1 MGCDFWIPPFF
12 IKNSL
17 QILMRISDKKQQQI
31 GDIPISAIE
40 IDVQSRDD
48 IPAVLYGLQHI
59 HNNNEVLNKIF
70 AILEEDCTTE
80 SSRETGRPG
89 MPLWNIL
96 VLGVLRLSLNIDY
109 DRLME
114 LANNHITIRQMLGH
128 GGIFNA
134 DHHYALQT
142 IKDNIGIL
150 SADTLCKIND
160 IVVNSGHKFVG
171 LQENSL
177 LQGKADSYVFETN
190 VDFPTDVKLSYDA
203 LRNAIR
209 VIVILCAMFNLPGWR
224 EHKAIVYKIRRLG
237 RRITT
242 SKRSKPKS
250 DKGKKTKQEHLQKA
264 YGEYMKYAIKLIA
277 KIETTLEAIPVTDFI
292 AKPMI
297 AEIKMFVDFAK
308 LQNDQMFRRVMLG
321 EKIPNNE
328 KIFSV
333 FEEYTEWI
341 SKGKAGVRVEFGV
354 KVCILEDQY
363 GFILHHRIMQNETDS
378 GIAVDFIKDAQER
391 FPTLRMCSFDKGF
404 HSPSNQ
410 RDLAELLNL
419 TVLPKKGKRNKFET
433 DRECQEEFVKARYR
447 HSAVESAINA
457 LEVHGL
463 DRCPDRG
470 LEHFNNY
477 VALGILGRNLHQL
490 GCKIRNKARE
500 EVERENR
507 KLQRAA

>member
-1 MGCDFWIPPFF
+1 
-12 IKNSL
+12 
-17 QILMRISDKKQQQI
+17 MRITEKKQKQI

-40 IDVQSRDD
+40 IDMQSRDD

-59 HNNNEVLNKIF
+59 YNDKEVLHKIF
-70 AILEEDCTTE
+70 DILEEDCTTE
-80 SSRETGRPG
+80 RSRETGRPG
-89 MPLWNIL
+89 MSLWNIF

-128 GGIFNA
+128 GGIFDA
-134 DHHYALQT
+134 DHRYALQT
-142 IKDNIGIL
+142 IKDNVGML
-150 SADTLCKIND
+150 GADVLCKIND
-160 IVVNSGHKFVG
+160 IVVTSGHKFVG
-171 LQENSL
+171 LHEDSP

-190 VDFPTDVKLSYDA
+190 VDFPTDIKLSYDA

-209 VIVILCAMFNLPGWR
+209 VLVVLGAMFSFFGWR
-224 EHKAIVYKIRRLG
+224 EHKAIVNKIRRLG
-237 RRITT
+237 RKITVAR
-242 SKRSKPKS
+242 RSKPKS
-250 DKGKKTKQEHLQKA
+250 DEGKKAKKERLQKA
-264 YGEYMKYAIKLIA
+264 YSEYIEYAMKQIA
-277 KIETTLEAIPVTDFI
+277 KIESTLENLPVADLIT
-292 AKPMI
+292 KPMI
-297 AEIKMFVDFAK
+297 AEIRMFVDFAK
-308 LQNDQMFRRVMLG
+308 LQNDQMFRRVILD

-333 FEEYTEWI
+333 FEEHTEWI
-341 SKGKAGVRVEFGV
+341 SKGKAGVHVELGV
-354 KVCILEDQY
+354 KVCILEDQH
-363 GFILHHRIMQNETDS
+363 GFILHHRIMQNEADS
-378 GIAVDFIKDAQER
+378 DIAVDFIKDTQER
-391 FPTLRMCSFDKGF
+391 FPALRMCSFDKGF

-410 RDLAELLNL
+410 RDLAELLDL
-419 TVLPKKGKRNKFET
+419 TVLPKKGKCNQSET
-433 DRECQEEFVKARYR
+433 EREHQEEFVKARHQ

-500 EVERENR
+500 EAEKENR
-507 KLQRAA
+507 KLRRAA

>member
-1 MGCDFWIPPFF
+1 M
-12 IKNSL
+12 
-17 QILMRISDKKQQQI
+17 
-31 GDIPISAIE
+31 
-40 IDVQSRDD
+40 QSRDD
-48 IPAVLYGLQHI
+48 IPSVLYGLQHI
-59 HNNNEVLNKIF
+59 HNDKELLNKIF
-70 AILEEDCTTE
+70 VILEEHCTTE
-80 SSRETGRPG
+80 SSQATGRPG

-134 DHHYALQT
+134 DHRYALQT

-150 SADTLCKIND
+150 NADILCKIND
-160 IVVNSGHKFVG
+160 IVVSSGHKFVG
-171 LQENSL
+171 LREDAPL
-177 LQGKADSYVFETN
+177 RGKADSYVFETN

-209 VIVILCAMFNLPGWR
+209 MIVVLCTIFYLPGWR
-224 EHKAIVYKIRRLG
+224 EHKAIVNKIKRLG
-237 RRITT
+237 RRVTA
-242 SKRSKPKS
+242 SKRSKPQS
-250 DKGKKTKQEHLQKA
+250 DKGKKAKQEQLQKA
-264 YGEYMKYAIKLIA
+264 HSEYIKYAIRQIER
-277 KIETTLEAIPVTDFI
+277 IETTLKVLPVADFI

-308 LQNDQMFRRVMLG
+308 LQNDQMFRRVMLN

-363 GFILHHRIMQNETDS
+363 GFILHHRIMQNETDC
-378 GIAVDFIKDAQER
+378 GIAVDFIKDSQER
-391 FPTLRMCSFDKGF
+391 FPALRMCSFDKGF

-410 RDLAELLNL
+410 RDLAEILDLA
-419 TVLPKKGKRNKFET
+419 VLPKKGKRNKSET
-433 DRECQEEFVKARYR
+433 DRECQEEFVKARYQ

-500 EVERENR
+500 EAERENR

>member
-1 MGCDFWIPPFF
+1 
-12 IKNSL
+12 
-17 QILMRISDKKQQQI
+17 MRTPDKKQLQI
-31 GDIPISAIE
+31 GDFPVSAIN
-40 IDVQSRDD
+40 IDMHSRDD

-59 HNNNEVLNKIF
+59 HSDKQVLDKIF

-89 MPLWNIL
+89 MSLWNIL

-128 GGIFNA
+128 GGIFNT
-134 DHHYALQT
+134 DHRYALQT
-142 IKDNIGIL
+142 IKDNIGML
-150 SADTLCKIND
+150 SAETLLKINT
-160 IVVNSGHKFVG
+160 IVVASGHEFVG
-171 LQENSL
+171 LQEDSPL
-177 LQGKADSYVFETN
+177 RGKADSYVFETN
-190 VDFPTDVKLSYDA
+190 VDFPTDIKLSYDA

-209 VIVILCAMFNLPGWR
+209 VIVVLCTMFNLPGWR
-224 EHKAIVYKIRRLG
+224 EQKSIINKIKRLG
-237 RRITT
+237 RRVTT

-250 DKGKKTKQEHLQKA
+250 DKGKKAKQKQLQKA
-264 YGEYMKYAIKLIA
+264 YSEYIEYTIKQIA
-277 KIETTLEAIPVTDFI
+277 KIETTLEILPVADLIT
-292 AKPMI
+292 KPMM
-297 AEIKMFVDFAK
+297 AEIKMFVDFAR
-308 LQNDQMFRRVMLG
+308 LQNDQMFRRVILN

-354 KVCILEDQY
+354 KVCILEDQF

-378 GIAVDFIKDAQER
+378 GIAVDFIKDAQEH
-391 FPTLRMCSFDKGF
+391 FSALRICSFDKGF
-404 HSPSNQ
+404 HSPGNQ
-410 RDLAELLNL
+410 RDLKNLLDL
-419 TVLPKKGKRNKFET
+419 SVLPKKGKRNKSET
-433 DRECQEEFVKARYR
+433 DHESQDEFIKARYQ

-477 VALGILGRNLHQL
+477 VALGVLGRNLHQL
-490 GCKIRNKARE
+490 GCKIRNKVRAE
-500 EVERENR
+500 AEKEDR

>member
-1 MGCDFWIPPFF
+1 MSP
-12 IKNSL
+12 L
-17 QILMRISDKKQQQI
+17 
-31 GDIPISAIE
+31 
-40 IDVQSRDD
+40 
-48 IPAVLYGLQHI
+48 
-59 HNNNEVLNKIF
+59 
-70 AILEEDCTTE
+70 LEEDCTTE
-80 SSRETGRPG
+80 SSRKTGRIG

-128 GGIFNA
+128 GGIFDT
-134 DHHYALQT
+134 DHRYALQT
-142 IKDNIGIL
+142 IKDNIGML
-150 SADTLCKIND
+150 NADTLCKIND
-160 IVVNSGHKFVG
+160 IVVGSGHRFVG
-171 LQENSL
+171 LQENSPL
-177 LQGKADSYVFETN
+177 RGKADSYVFETN
-190 VDFPTDVKLSYDA
+190 IDFPTDIKLSYDA

-209 VIVILCAMFNLPGWR
+209 VIVVLCSMFNLPGWR
-224 EHKAIVYKIRRLG
+224 EHKAIVNKIRRLG
-237 RRITT
+237 RKVTT
-242 SKRSKPKS
+242 SRRSKLKS
-250 DKGKKTKQEHLQKA
+250 DKGKKIKQERLQKA
-264 YGEYMKYAIKLIA
+264 YNEYIEYAIKQIA
-277 KIETTLEAIPVTDFI
+277 KIEATLDTIPVTDFI

-308 LQNDQMFRRVMLG
+308 LQNEQMFRRVILG

-363 GFILHHRIMQNETDS
+363 GFILHHRIMHNETDS
-378 GIAVDFIKDAQER
+378 GIAVDFIKDSQER
-391 FPTLRMCSFDKGF
+391 FPALRMCSFDKGF

-410 RDLAELLNL
+410 RDLAELLDL
-419 TVLPKKGKRNKFET
+419 TVLPKKGKRNKSET
-433 DRECQEEFVKARYR
+433 DREHQEEFVKARYQ

-500 EVERENR
+500 EAENR